1 MYIENDMPVRILLY
15 DDNEALRQS
24 METLIREEVD
34 MQIIA
39 AMSNAETVETDIG
52 ELKPDVVLMDIDMP
66 AVNGVSAVKRI
77 RLVDAALPVIMLTVF
92 DDNENIFNAVCAG
105 ASGYILKRCASE
117 EIPGA
122 IRNVLSGGAPMTGTV
137 ARKILQM
144 VPAAKGPD
152 KENVDLSQREVQILQ
167 LLARGFSYKMIAAE
181 IKISMDTVRFHI
193 KNIYDKLHVHS
204 APEAVSKG
212 LKGRLISLLF

>member
-1 MYIENDMPVRILLY
+1 
-15 DDNEALRQS
+15 
-24 METLIREEVD
+24 
-34 MQIIA
+34 MQVIA
-39 AMSNAETVETDIG
+39 AMSNAETVETDIR

-77 RLVDAALPVIMLTVF
+77 RQVDAALPIIMLTVF

-122 IRNVLSGGAPMTGTV
+122 IRNVLSGGAPMTGVV
-137 ARKILQM
+137 ARKVLQM
-144 VPAAKGPD
+144 VPAARGPETED
-152 KENVDLSQREVQILQ
+152 VNLSQREVQILQ

-181 IKISMDTVRFHI
+181 IKVSMDTVRFHI

-212 LKGRLISLLF
+212 LKGKLISLLF

>member
-1 MYIENDMPVRILLY
+1 
-15 DDNEALRQS
+15 
-24 METLIREEVD
+24 METLIREEKD
-34 MQIIA
+34 MQVIA
-39 AMSNAETVETDIG
+39 AMSNAETVETDIR

-77 RLVDAALPVIMLTVF
+77 RQVDAALPIIMLTVF

-122 IRNVLSGGAPMTGTV
+122 IRNVLGGGAPMTGVV
-137 ARKILQM
+137 ARKVLQM
-144 VPAAKGPD
+144 VPAARGPETED
-152 KENVDLSQREVQILQ
+152 VNLSQREVQILQ

-181 IKISMDTVRFHI
+181 IKVSMDTVRFHI

-212 LKGRLISLLF
+212 LKGKLISLLF

>member
-1 MYIENDMPVRILLY
+1 
-15 DDNEALRQS
+15 
-24 METLIREEVD
+24 METLIREEKD
-34 MQIIA
+34 MQVIA
-39 AMSNAETVETDIG
+39 AMSNAETVETDIR

-77 RLVDAALPVIMLTVF
+77 RQVDAALPIIMLTVF

-122 IRNVLSGGAPMTGTV
+122 IRNVLSGGAPMTGVV
-137 ARKILQM
+137 ARKVLQM
-144 VPAAKGPD
+144 VPAARGPETED
-152 KENVDLSQREVQILQ
+152 VNLSQREVQILQ

-181 IKISMDTVRFHI
+181 IKVSMDTVRFHI

-212 LKGRLISLLF
+212 LKGKLISLLF

>member
-1 MYIENDMPVRILLY
+1 MY
-15 DDNEALRQS
+15 DDHEVLRQS
-24 METLIREEVD
+24 METLIREETD
-34 MQIIA
+34 MQVIA
-39 AMSNAETVETDIG
+39 SMSNAETVEIDIR

-77 RLVDAALPVIMLTVF
+77 RQIDAALPIIMLTVF

-105 ASGYILKRCASE
+105 ASGYILKRCATE
-117 EIPGA
+117 EITAA

-144 VPAAKGPD
+144 VPAARGP
-152 KENVDLSQREVQILQ
+152 ETEQVDLSAREVQILQ

-212 LKGRLISLLF
+212 LKGKLISLLF

>member
-1 MYIENDMPVRILLY
+1 
-15 DDNEALRQS
+15 
-24 METLIREEVD
+24 METLIREEED

-39 AMSNAETVETDIG
+39 AMSNAETVETDIR

-77 RLVDAALPVIMLTVF
+77 RQVDATLPIIMLTVF

-122 IRNVLSGGAPMTGTV
+122 IRNVLSGGAPMTGVV
-137 ARKILQM
+137 ARKVLQM
-144 VPAAKGPD
+144 VPAARGPGTED
-152 KENVDLSQREVQILQ
+152 VCLSQREVQILQ
-167 LLARGFSYKMIAAE
+167 LLARGFSYKMIASE
-181 IKISMDTVRFHI
+181 IKVSMDTVRFHI

-212 LKGRLISLLF
+212 LRGKLISLLF

>member
-1 MYIENDMPVRILLY
+1 MPVRILIY

-24 METLIREEVD
+24 METLIREEAEF
-34 MQIIA
+34 QLIA
-39 AMSNAETVETDIG
+39 AMSNAETVETDVR

-66 AVNGVSAVKRI
+66 AVDGVAAVRRI
-77 RLVDAALPVIMLTVF
+77 RKLDGVLPVIMLTVF

-105 ASGYILKRCASE
+105 ASGYILKRCATE
-117 EIPGA
+117 ELTAA
-122 IRNVLSGGAPMTGTV
+122 IRNVMTGGAPMTGV
-137 ARKILQM
+137 VPRNVLQM
-144 VPAAKGPD
+144 VPAAKGPV
-152 KENVDLSQREVQILQ
+152 EEGRAELSQREVQILQ

-181 IKISMDTVRFHI
+181 IGVSMDTVRFHI

-212 LKGRLISLLF
+212 LRGKFISLLF

>member
-1 MYIENDMPVRILLY
+1 MSVRVLIY

-24 METLIREEVD
+24 METLIREEED

-39 AMSNAETVETDIG
+39 AMSNAETVETDIR

-77 RLVDAALPVIMLTVF
+77 RQVDTALPIIMLTVF

-122 IRNVLSGGAPMTGTV
+122 IRNVLSGGAPMTGVV
-137 ARKILQM
+137 ARKVLQM
-144 VPAAKGPD
+144 VPAAKGPETED
-152 KENVDLSQREVQILQ
+152 VNLSQREVQILQ
-167 LLARGFSYKMIAAE
+167 LLARGFSYKMIASE
-181 IKISMDTVRFHI
+181 IKVSMDTVRFHI

-212 LKGRLISLLF
+212 LKGKLISLLF

>member
-1 MYIENDMPVRILLY
+1 
-15 DDNEALRQS
+15 
-24 METLIREEVD
+24 METLIREEED

-39 AMSNAETVETDIG
+39 AMSNAETVETDIR

-77 RLVDAALPVIMLTVF
+77 RQVDTALPIIMLTVF

-122 IRNVLSGGAPMTGTV
+122 IRNVLSGGAPMTGVV
-137 ARKILQM
+137 ARKVLQM
-144 VPAAKGPD
+144 VPAAKGPETED
-152 KENVDLSQREVQILQ
+152 VNLSQREVQILQ
-167 LLARGFSYKMIAAE
+167 LLARGFSYKMIASE
-181 IKISMDTVRFHI
+181 IKVSMDTVRFHI

-212 LKGRLISLLF
+212 LKGKLISLLF